1 MTKIYSLKEA
11 VKEFV
16 NDGDHI
22 AIGGFTTNRKPYAV
36 VHEILRQGIKDL
48 IVEGGAAGG
57 EADLLIGEGR
67 VKAFINAYTANSGY
81 SNVCRRFRKAIEEGS
96 ILFEDYSLDTQP
108 LMYHAAA
115 LGIPFI
121 PVRQLMGSDL
131 AERWGI
137 SREERMKIDKLP
149 NEKIIIQENP
159 FNKDEKVVLLPV
171 PELDV
176 AIIHVQKASIDGT
189 VRLEGSEFVDIDI
202 AMAAKRC
209 IISCE
214 EIVTVDKIREN
225 PGMNS
230 LPGFAVDAI
239 VHLPYGGH
247 PSQVYNY
254 YDYDK
259 DFFKMYDKMSK
270 DDISFKEFVNEYV
283 YGVENHEEYLAKIG
297 INQLEKIK
305 VVEGLG
311 YAVET
316 VGR

>member
-1 MTKIYSLKEA
+1 MTKIYSLKDA
-11 VKEFV
+11 VNEFIK
-16 NDGDHI
+16 DGDHI

-36 VHEILRQGIKDL
+36 VHEMLRQGITDL

-81 SNVCRRFRKAIEEGS
+81 SNVCRRFKKAIEEGA

-115 LGIPFI
+115 LGIPYI
-121 PVRQLMGSDL
+121 PVRQMLGSDL
-131 AERWGI
+131 VEKWGI

-149 NEKIIIQENP
+149 NEKLILKNNP
-159 FNKDEKVVLLPV
+159 FNNEDKLVLLPV
-171 PELDV
+171 PDLDV
-176 AIIHVQKASIDGT
+176 AIIHVQKAAIDGT
-189 VRLEGSEFVDIDI
+189 IRLEGSEFVDIDI

-225 PGMNS
+225 PNANS

-239 VHLPYGGH
+239 VHVPYGGH

-259 DFFKMYDKMSK
+259 EFYKFYDKMSK
-270 DDISFKEFVNEYV
+270 DDNLFKEFVDEYV
-283 YGVENHEEYLAKIG
+283 YGVENHEEYVNKIG
-297 INQLEKIK
+297 VNRLEKLK